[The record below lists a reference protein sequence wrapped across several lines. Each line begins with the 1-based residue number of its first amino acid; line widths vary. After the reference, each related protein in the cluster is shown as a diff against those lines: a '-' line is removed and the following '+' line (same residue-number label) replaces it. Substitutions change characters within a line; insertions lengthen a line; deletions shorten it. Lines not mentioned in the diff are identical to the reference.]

1 MISNITNTFIKAKK
15 AFDTKKF
22 TESQNLLNKVVRHD
36 KDFLSAYLMLYEIYD
51 KKNSKKKNVIYKELK
66 RLDPDLSIKHKPV
79 SIIKKAATKKPD
91 LVTLS
96 LIKLMISQG
105 KKAQAKKNLR
115 LIINH
120 SKKKHEQDK
129 ARKILKWKPKI
140 TFKNLVKDMVE
151 SDIQSIIKSGY

>member
-22 TESQNLLNKVVRHD
+22 TESQNLLNEVISHD

-51 KKNSKKKNVIYKELK
+51 KKNSKKKNIIYKELK

-79 SIIKKAATKKPD
+79 LTIKKAVPKKPD
-91 LVTLS
+91 LATLS

-105 KKAQAKKNLR
+105 KKTQAQKNLR

-120 SKKKHEQDK
+120 SKNKHEQDK
-129 ARKILKWKPKI
+129 AKKILD
-140 TFKNLVKDMVE
+140 NL
-151 SDIQSIIKSGY
+151 